1 HPRRFQ
7 LPVAVLVAAAL
18 LACTRPAPAGDP
30 EDDAGPVLAAAEE
43 AVAHGR
49 VVQSNQLGFG
59 NDKGAF
65 SDAPEDAGV
74 LIGFDL
80 GVGKFFDVETI
91 YAIRAV
97 FLTRGGEEILK
108 DHGLFRNKTLPKKI
122 LK

>member
-1 HPRRFQ
+1 MNHLRRFQ

-30 EDDAGPVLAAAEE
+30 EDDAGPVLAAAQE

-65 SDAPEDAGV
+65 SDAPDDGGV

-80 GVGKFFDVETI
+80 GVGRLPDAGRRRDHEGPRPLPQQD
-91 YAIRAV
+91 AA
-97 FLTRGGEEILK
+97 EE
-108 DHGLFRNKTLPKKI
+108 DPED
-122 LK
+122 